1 MNLKKVIY
9 LKKIGDI
16 DHIILTKLQKD
27 LEKQLKKFIDS
38 VEVLTNIFPLDNSEF
53 RVERNQYDGTTL
65 LKRFEQHIK
74 NKNYPNTLG
83 VLNRD
88 IFSLNKSNEPTRY
101 VFGIARKI
109 KNLDSTRVALISIIR
124 LKEDFYD
131 RRRKKRKERKRILKE
146 AVHELG
152 HTFSLEHCKNYCVM
166 QYSNSLAEADEKPAK
181 LCQVCSEKLENI
193 FENYA

>member
-1 MNLKKVIY
+1 LEKKIY
-9 LKKIGDI
+9 LQKIGDLN
-16 DHIILTKLQKD
+16 HLILKKLQTD
-27 LEKQLKKFIDS
+27 LKQELKEFIDS
-38 VEVLTNIFPLDNSEF
+38 VEILPNNFPLDNSDF
-53 RVERNQYDGTTL
+53 RVKRNQYYGTSL
-65 LKRFEQHIK
+65 LKKFELHIK

-109 KNLDSTRVALISIIR
+109 INSDSTRVALISIIR
-124 LKEDFYD
+124 LKEDFYK

-152 HTFSLEHCKNYCVM
+152 HTFSLKHCKDYCVM

-181 LCQVCSEKLENI
+181 FCQTCSEKLKNSIENLS
-193 FENYA
+193 

>member
-1 MNLKKVIY
+1 MEKKIY
-9 LKKIGDI
+9 LQKIGDLN
-16 DHIILTKLQKD
+16 HLILKKLQTD
-27 LEKQLKKFIDS
+27 LKQELKEFIDS
-38 VEVLTNIFPLDNSEF
+38 VEILPNNFPLDNSDF
-53 RVERNQYDGTTL
+53 RVKRNQYYGTSL
-65 LKRFEQHIK
+65 LKKFELHIK

-109 KNLDSTRVALISIIR
+109 INSDSTRVALISIIR
-124 LKEDFYD
+124 LKEDFYK

-152 HTFSLEHCKNYCVM
+152 HTFSLKHCKDYCVM

-181 LCQVCSEKLENI
+181 FCQTCSEKLKNSIENLS
-193 FENYA
+193 

>member
-1 MNLKKVIY
+1 LEKKIY
-9 LKKIGDI
+9 LQKIGDLN
-16 DHIILTKLQKD
+16 HLILKKLQTD
-27 LEKQLKKFIDS
+27 LKQELKEFIDS
-38 VEVLTNIFPLDNSEF
+38 VEILPNNFPLDNSDF
-53 RVERNQYDGTTL
+53 RVKRNQYYGTSL
-65 LKRFEQHIK
+65 LKKFELHIK

-109 KNLDSTRVALISIIR
+109 INSDSTRVALISIIR
-124 LKEDFYD
+124 LKEDFYK

-152 HTFSLEHCKNYCVM
+152 HTFSLKHCKNYCVM

-181 LCQVCSEKLENI
+181 FCQTCSEKLKNSIENLS
-193 FENYA
+193 